1 MARLIWYLLVL
12 AIVAALLVGASY
24 AAASNAISTLLG
36 APPPKM
42 GEQTTELL
50 WKGAPELPGK
60 PRVWRFAFEPTVIPG
75 ARTVVIYVD
84 PKGQIIETIPKNLPA
99 RLRLFHDTGL

>member
-12 AIVAALLVGASY
+12 GIVAAVLVGASY
-24 AAASNAISTLLG
+24 AAASSSISVLLG

-60 PRVWRFAFEPTVIPG
+60 PRVWRFAFGPTVIPG
-75 ARTVVIYVD
+75 AKTVVIYVD
-84 PKGQIIETIPKNLPA
+84 PKGQIIETIPKNLSE
-99 RLRLFHDTGL
+99 RLKLFHDTGL